1 MKPISANVKTVKG
14 VRQKILYHAILSNP
28 AHPEYGV
35 ATIPFPLPRAEY
47 DHSLEVLSALE
58 IGDAVR
64 QDCRV
69 DEITGIYPVL
79 KRLEGQTVNIDELDY
94 LAMRLDSFCVGEDA
108 QFQAMAERF
117 DLTNISD
124 FINLT
129 FCCQQAT
136 VITDFSNLEKVGK
149 EHYMNLNDG
158 CVRSDELDRLDGEK
172 TARELIDSG
181 AGVVTPYGVVYD
193 NGIRLEPLYN
203 GKTFPPYLYDVY
215 PLVFEVS
222 PLNKSEKN
230 DAAILCLPMA
240 EKQLEHAVERCGIES
255 AEQLRFSTESAL
267 SQMFCELPDLDSEPL
282 SELNEICE
290 AIMTY
295 THYNKFCAVIALAK
309 PQNAMQIKHLAENFE
324 LFDFIPDLKTPAEYG
339 RYMIRESG
347 HFDYDPNLE
356 DFYDY
361 EGYAQQRISQEQG
374 QFVETGYISYQG
386 TQSLDEI
393 MSGSESSLD
402 FEQQLV

>member
-1 MKPISANVKTVKG
+1 M
-14 VRQKILYHAILSNP
+14 LYHAILSNP

-64 QDCRV
+64 QDCQV
-69 DEITGIYPVL
+69 DEITGNYPVL
-79 KRLEGQTVNIDELDY
+79 KRLEGQAVNIDELDY

-108 QFQAMAERF
+108 QFQAMAEKF
-117 DLTNISD
+117 DLTDISD
-124 FINLT
+124 FINMT

-136 VITDFSNLEKVGK
+136 VITNFSDLAKIGK

-172 TARELIDSG
+172 TARELIDSE

-193 NGIRLEPLYN
+193 NGMELEPLYN

-222 PLNKSEKN
+222 PLNESETKN
-230 DAAILCLPMA
+230 DAATICLPMA

-255 AEQLRFSTESAL
+255 AEQLRYSTESAL
-267 SQMFCELPDLDSEPL
+267 SQKFCDLPDLENETL
-282 SELNEICE
+282 SELNEMCE

-295 THYNKFCAVIALAK
+295 THYNYHYNYNKFSAVIALAK

-324 LFDFIPDLKTPAEYG
+324 SFDFIPDLKTPAEYG

-347 HFDYDPNLE
+347 HFEYDPNLE

-361 EGYAQQRISQEQG
+361 EGYARQRISQEQG
-374 QFVETGYISYQG
+374 QFVDTGYISYQG

>member
-1 MKPISANVKTVKG
+1 M
-14 VRQKILYHAILSNP
+14 LYHAILSNA

-35 ATIPFPLPRAEY
+35 ATIPFPLPREEY
-47 DHSLEVLSALE
+47 NHSTEILEALE
-58 IGDAVR
+58 IGDAVK
-64 QDCRV
+64 QDCQV
-69 DEITGIYPVL
+69 DEIAGNYPVL

-117 DLTNISD
+117 DLTDISD

-149 EHYMNLNDG
+149 EHYMNLNNG

-222 PLNKSEKN
+222 PLNESEEKN

-255 AEQLRFSTESAL
+255 AEQLRYSTESAL
-267 SQMFCELPDLDSEPL
+267 SQMFCELPDLESEPL
-282 SELNEICE
+282 SELNEMCE

-347 HFDYDPNLE
+347 HFDYDHNLE

-374 QFVETGYISYQG
+374 HFVEAGYISYQG
-386 TQSLDEI
+386 TQSLDEV
-393 MSGSESSLD
+393 MSGAGSSLD
-402 FEQQLV
+402 FEQQFI

>member
-1 MKPISANVKTVKG
+1 M
-14 VRQKILYHAILSNP
+14 LYHAILSNP

-58 IGDAVR
+58 IGNAVR

-69 DEITGIYPVL
+69 DEIAGNYPVL
-79 KRLEGQTVNIDELDY
+79 KRLEGQTVNVDELDY

-108 QFQAMAERF
+108 QFQAMAEKF
-117 DLTNISD
+117 DLTDISD

-136 VITDFSNLEKVGK
+136 VITDFSDLAKIGK

-158 CVRSDELDRLDGEK
+158 CVRSDKLDRLDGEK

-181 AGVVTPYGVVYD
+181 AGVVTPYGVVYY

-215 PLVFEVS
+215 PLVLEVS
-222 PLNKSEKN
+222 PLNESEKKN

-240 EKQLEHAVERCGIES
+240 EKQLEHAVERYGIES
-255 AEQLRFSTESAL
+255 AEQLRYSTESAL
-267 SQMFCELPDLDSEPL
+267 SQMFCELPDLESEPL
-282 SELNEICE
+282 SELNEMCE

-295 THYNKFCAVIALAK
+295 THYNYNKFSAVIALAK

-347 HFDYDPNLE
+347 HFEYDPNLE
-356 DFYDY
+356 GFYDY

-386 TQSLDEI
+386 TQSLDEV
-393 MSGSESSLD
+393 MSGADSSLD
-402 FEQQLV
+402 FAQQLV

>member
-1 MKPISANVKTVKG
+1 M
-14 VRQKILYHAILSNP
+14 LYHAILSNP

-58 IGDAVR
+58 IGNAVR

-69 DEITGIYPVL
+69 DEIAGNYPVL
-79 KRLEGQTVNIDELDY
+79 KRLEGQTVNVDELDY

-108 QFQAMAERF
+108 QFQAMAEKF
-117 DLTNISD
+117 DLTDISD
-124 FINLT
+124 FINMT

-136 VITDFSNLEKVGK
+136 VITDFSDLAKIGK

-158 CVRSDELDRLDGEK
+158 CVRSDKLDRLDGEK

-181 AGVVTPYGVVYD
+181 AGVVTPYGVVYY

-215 PLVFEVS
+215 PLVLEVS
-222 PLNKSEKN
+222 PLNESEKKN

-240 EKQLEHAVERCGIES
+240 EKQLEHAVERYGIES
-255 AEQLRFSTESAL
+255 AEQLRYSTESAL
-267 SQMFCELPDLDSEPL
+267 SQMFCELPDLESEPL
-282 SELNEICE
+282 SELNEMCE

-295 THYNKFCAVIALAK
+295 THYNYNKFSAVIALAK

-347 HFDYDPNLE
+347 HFEYDPNLE
-356 DFYDY
+356 GFYDY

-386 TQSLDEI
+386 TQSLDEV
-393 MSGSESSLD
+393 MSGADSSLD
-402 FEQQLV
+402 FAQQLV